1 VRAETHRG
9 RTQSELGQAKLNVV
23 NLDLQLGLDGR
34 GGAKMGPRE
43 EASIHQAEL
52 GEKRKGPIP
61 KRKEKDAMNDTNTK
75 LNRDVS
81 LYAKQRPD
89 QA

>member
-1 VRAETHRG
+1 
-9 RTQSELGQAKLNVV
+9 
-23 NLDLQLGLDGR
+23 
-34 GGAKMGPRE
+34 MGPRE